1 MARQAAAS
9 AAPTKRQYDMESSS
23 GKIRQSSYNHAASP
37 RQDPPAGGR
46 EKAVAA
52 PVRAARGADQGR
64 PAYPRRAPADRAGAH
79 AGGPSEQD
87 GGARGGRRIACRG
100 LGGDSPRRR
109 SLRVGG
115 TAARAVR
122 HAST

>member
-9 AAPTKRQYDMESSS
+9 AAPTNRQYDMKSSP
-23 GKIRQSSYNHAASP
+23 GKMRQSSYTHAASP

-52 PVRAARGADQGR
+52 PVRAARRADQGR
-64 PAYPRRAPADRAGAH
+64 PAHPRRAPADRAGAH

-87 GGARGGRRIACRG
+87 GGARGGRGAARRG
-100 LGGDSPRRR
+100 AGGDPPGRGRLDRKS
-109 SLRVGG
+109 V
-115 TAARAVR
+115 V
-122 HAST
+122 